1 MIPTNSSSS
10 TNGCDSISSNCV
22 IWQGPD
28 IACIDLCSGDTIT
41 EVVFKLATEV
51 CTLITDGVVA
61 NPSLAG
67 LDISCL
73 NIQGVT
79 PTELVP
85 VLQAMVNQICENST
99 GGGITGPVI
108 GTSSLSKTAQTT
120 DTLPIMTL
128 PACLQYNDP
137 NGNPVTELRLDL
149 FATLIANQ
157 VCTNLASINI
167 INTTLTSYNTRLNV
181 LEACVLPCTG
191 VVAEKQ
197 VVPTCILPAVLTD
210 VSVLVLA
217 LEVRFCALETAVGL
231 PAAILLTI
239 GQTSLT
245 SATAQLT
252 NPGSNYGSIAGW
264 NFSPVN
270 LAQTVQNAWV
280 VIDDMY
286 TSISNIQLNCC
297 PTGCDSV
304 VFGYTTTNILGT
316 GSTITGINFNFQT
329 SSIPAAF
336 NDCSGSTIITITDI
350 NSVAVTSLVSVASL
364 QNDAGGLLINVP
376 TLNTQQDLNVS
387 IAFCATNNIDTCS
400 ETQASVIAGVLP
412 CPTGVIAS
420 AITSTGATI
429 SFPNLLGATA
439 TFVIDIIN
447 VSTSA
452 VTATFTQ
459 NNPTANVSH
468 IFTGLL
474 PNTDY
479 STRVTVSLNGA
490 TTVCSDV
497 ALFSSLTAAKACS
510 LGMDVAFI
518 IDYTGSMGSSIDAI
532 KTGAASL
539 VNTIDTSSGA
549 NDYRISLVTAD
560 EYALSAS
567 PIPTYLTSTDYVAL
581 PAAQRIIN
589 TGTADKQVI
598 TAWEMFQTNN
608 GASFTT
614 QLQKLNTGAPTAG
627 VPLGSGSGAPEPTD
641 MALGQII
648 EASAFTGAFRS
659 NVAKYVI
666 IITDA
671 LPGGDDDVFDS
682 TDVARLNS
690 LQSTALLNGI
700 KIFVCGP
707 GTSATYVNG
716 LTTTYPWRDLSINT
730 GGNWNVDEDPSTIS
744 AEIIA
749 GCS

>member
-10 TNGCDSISSNCV
+10 LNGCDSISSNCV

-51 CTLITDGVVA
+51 CTLITTGVES
-61 NPSLAG
+61 NPNLTG

-73 NIQGVT
+73 NIRGIE
-79 PTELVP
+79 PTQLVP
-85 VLQAMVNQICENST
+85 VLQAMVTQICLNT
-99 GGGITGPVI
+99 GG
-108 GTSSLSKTAQTT
+108 SSLPSKNIIQ
-120 DTLPIMTL
+120 DDLPIMTL
-128 PACLQYNDP
+128 PACLQYNDS

-167 INTTLTSYNTRLNV
+167 INTTLTSYNTRLNT
-181 LEACVLPCTG
+181 LEACVLPCSG
-191 VVAEKQ
+191 VVAETQ
-197 VVPTCILPAVLTD
+197 IIPTCILPSVLTN

-217 LEVRFCALETAVGL
+217 LEARFCSLETAVGL
-231 PAAILLTI
+231 PSAILGTI

-245 SATAQLT
+245 SASAQLT
-252 NPGSNYGSIAGW
+252 NPGSNYGSIGGW
-264 NFSPVN
+264 NTSPVN

-286 TSISNIQLNCC
+286 TAIANIQLNCC

-304 VFGYTTTNILGT
+304 IFGYTTTNVLGT

-336 NDCSGSTIITITDI
+336 NDCSGSTIITITDAD
-350 NSVAVTSLVSVASL
+350 SVAVTSLVSVTSL
-364 QNDAGGLLINVP
+364 QNSAGGLLINVP

-387 IAFCATNNIDTCS
+387 IAFCATNNIDTCN

-412 CPTGVIAS
+412 CPAGVIAS
-420 AITSTGATI
+420 LITATGATI

-447 VSTSA
+447 ISTNA
-452 VTATFTQ
+452 VTATYTQ
-459 NNPTANVSH
+459 NNPTANVTH
-468 IFTGLL
+468 AFTGLL
-474 PNTDY
+474 PNTNY
-479 STRVTVSLNGA
+479 STTVTVSLNGA
-490 TTVCSDV
+490 TRICQSL
-497 ALFSSLTAAKACS
+497 ALFSSLTESEACTN
-510 LGMDVAFI
+510 GMDVAFI
-518 IDYTGSMGSSIDAI
+518 IDYTASMGSEINAI
-532 KTGAASL
+532 KTGAATL
-539 VNTIDTSSGA
+539 VNTIDTSSGS
-549 NDYRISLVTAD
+549 NNYRISLVTAD
-560 EYALSAS
+560 EYASVSS
-567 PIPTYLTSTDYVAL
+567 PIPTYLTSTDYTAL
-581 PAAQRIIN
+581 PASQRIIN

-598 TAWEMFQTNN
+598 TAWEMFQTDN

-614 QLQKLNTGAPTAG
+614 QLNLLNTGAAPSG
-627 VPLGSGSGAPEPTD
+627 VPLGDGSNTPEPTD
-641 MALGQII
+641 MALGQVI
-648 EASAFTGAFRS
+648 ESSAFTGAFRA

-666 IITDA
+666 IITDS
-671 LPGGDDDVFDS
+671 LPSGDDDVFN
-682 TDVARLNS
+682 DVDYARLNS
-690 LQSTALLNGI
+690 LESTALLNGI

-707 GTSATYVNG
+707 GTSATYAPVG
-716 LTTTYPWRDLSINT
+716 KTAVYPWRDISINT
-730 GGNWNVDEDPSTIS
+730 GGNWNVNEDPSTIS
-744 AEIIA
+744 NEIIA

>member
-28 IACIDLCSGDTIT
+28 IACINLCSGDTIT
-41 EVVFKLATEV
+41 KVVSKLATEV

-73 NIQGVT
+73 NIQGIT

-85 VLQAMVNQICENST
+85 VLQAMVNQICANST
-99 GGGITGPVI
+99 GGGIVGVT

-149 FATLIANQ
+149 FASLIANQ

-264 NFSPVN
+264 NSSPVN

-316 GSTITGINFNFQT
+316 ASTLELILIFKHPQY
-329 SSIPAAF
+329 
-336 NDCSGSTIITITDI
+336 
-350 NSVAVTSLVSVASL
+350 
-364 QNDAGGLLINVP
+364 LLHLMIV
-376 TLNTQQDLNVS
+376 V
-387 IAFCATNNIDTCS
+387 
-400 ETQASVIAGVLP
+400 VL
-412 CPTGVIAS
+412 
-420 AITSTGATI
+420 
-429 SFPNLLGATA
+429 LL
-439 TFVIDIIN
+439 
-447 VSTSA
+447 
-452 VTATFTQ
+452 
-459 NNPTANVSH
+459 
-468 IFTGLL
+468 LL
-474 PNTDY
+474 
-479 STRVTVSLNGA
+479 
-490 TTVCSDV
+490 
-497 ALFSSLTAAKACS
+497 
-510 LGMDVAFI
+510 
-518 IDYTGSMGSSIDAI
+518 
-532 KTGAASL
+532 
-539 VNTIDTSSGA
+539 
-549 NDYRISLVTAD
+549 
-560 EYALSAS
+560 
-567 PIPTYLTSTDYVAL
+567 
-581 PAAQRIIN
+581 
-589 TGTADKQVI
+589 
-598 TAWEMFQTNN
+598 
-608 GASFTT
+608 
-614 QLQKLNTGAPTAG
+614 
-627 VPLGSGSGAPEPTD
+627 
-641 MALGQII
+641 
-648 EASAFTGAFRS
+648 
-659 NVAKYVI
+659 
-666 IITDA
+666 
-671 LPGGDDDVFDS
+671 
-682 TDVARLNS
+682 
-690 LQSTALLNGI
+690 
-700 KIFVCGP
+700 
-707 GTSATYVNG
+707 
-716 LTTTYPWRDLSINT
+716 
-730 GGNWNVDEDPSTIS
+730 
-744 AEIIA
+744 
-749 GCS
+749 